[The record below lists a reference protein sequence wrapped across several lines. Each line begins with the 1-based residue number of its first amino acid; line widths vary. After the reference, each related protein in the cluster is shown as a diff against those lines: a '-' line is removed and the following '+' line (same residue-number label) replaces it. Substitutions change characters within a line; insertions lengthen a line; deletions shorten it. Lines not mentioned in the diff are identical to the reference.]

1 MKNVSKKTSPKH
13 IAKRTAKKPRKMNA
27 RNDPY
32 YYTWL
37 YNPKKVRKWEK
48 EFSFDTEDKSI
59 SEQDIRIELLHAA
72 SKRKSWSHALAAS
85 DLADKLIMCAG
96 KHDACG
102 SMACPTCVRRWRI
115 NMITAMDRFFP
126 DKPFA
131 FVTLLSKYWVKKD
144 IFQLKAATILST
156 VRKQFEAASPI
167 LSCGPAIGFIDGEYW
182 EKEELFCLHVHI
194 AMPAKYTGK
203 LEKLAYQFYNA
214 ERHNGMFSKPK
225 VTMQVTKSKV
235 RLLNYLLK
243 TYWVKKA
250 SGKKRDTKDRHRIKG
265 RPHTMYLL
273 WLDQYRISNLR
284 ILHNIQFNSK
294 GGIVSSW

>member
-1 MKNVSKKTSPKH
+1 MNPEKA
-13 IAKRTAKKPRKMNA
+13 IAEYTITKP
-27 RNDPY
+27 DLFSSSWGSGD
-32 YYTWL
+32 WL
-37 YNPKKVRKWEK
+37 LRCSSWGVWEGV
-48 EFSFDTEDKSI
+48 
-59 SEQDIRIELLHAA
+59 IE
-72 SKRKSWSHALAAS
+72 
-85 DLADKLIMCAG
+85 
-96 KHDACG
+96 
-102 SMACPTCVRRWRI
+102 
-115 NMITAMDRFFP
+115 
-126 DKPFA
+126 
-131 FVTLLSKYWVKKD
+131 
-144 IFQLKAATILST
+144 
-156 VRKQFEAASPI
+156 
-167 LSCGPAIGFIDGEYW
+167 GEYW